1 MTLKE
6 IIDKGSMRNIYEVR
20 HITDDY
26 VELVLWNKKL
36 DKWNTILCDT
46 LGPPKKPAG
55 AKPSKRDL
63 DLTQDHGGIW
73 INQTLFRKDFGNLT
87 VIAMYWPW
95 QNDVHT
101 TLKMANLKK

>member
-6 IIDKGSMRNIYEVR
+6 IIDKGSMQNIYEVR

-26 VELVLWNKKL
+26 VELVFWNKKL
-36 DKWNTILCDT
+36 DKWNKIFCDT

-55 AKPSKRDL
+55 VRPSKEDL
-63 DLTQDHGGIW
+63 DLTKDYGGIW
-73 INQTLFRKDFGNLT
+73 INQTLFRKEFGDLT

-95 QNDVHT
+95 QGDVHT